1 MLTNHNSTPNALTP
15 EMLVKEATRR
25 QNNAASGLNSVWVS
39 ASAGTG
45 KTYVLTKRIL
55 GLLLQDNSLKPY
67 EILAVTFTRAAARE
81 MEERL
86 RSELSVWATCTEEEL
101 HVNLEKMLGEEPS
114 KMHVK
119 RARTLFAEFLD
130 NAVESNTIH
139 GFCQKILAQFPL
151 EADISP
157 AFNLIEGQEQSELLR
172 KAKSSVFMHALE
184 GTLKPAWV
192 FDFYA
197 YTYGEKTLSEA
208 LDSFVNEATRY
219 KKYLRQSG
227 GIEGVKETLLK
238 TLNIEG
244 NITGETYEN
253 FCENLCVVPNVYAE
267 TLIKGAESLL
277 QGGKVAQGLGTL
289 LKEYLHDETAPW
301 QKLRDVFISPSSGK
315 VRSQGFPDKKAR
327 EFGGDDLWDLMYKFA
342 DYILDV
348 EEKIK
353 TANAYLITISYLEL
367 GSQILESYEK
377 LKYKSGVLDF
387 DDLISKTADL
397 LKNTEKSEWVRFK
410 MDQKIRHVL
419 LDEAQDTD
427 NDQWHILKA
436 IVDEFYAGVGQHE
449 GRTFFAVG
457 DMKQSIYRFRGAQPH
472 VFGSMKHYL
481 HAHQSQSN
489 APVAVEELMVSF
501 RSTEPVLNFV
511 DSVFQQT
518 NRHHAVDDMADEILH
533 NAVKVGSSGVIH
545 ISPLLEAQD
554 DEVVF
559 EPWSLP
565 TRKNKQSSLKEE
577 IAEKT
582 AKQILNLL
590 NSKDV
595 LESTGTYIEPG
606 DIMILLRSR
615 SLMSSLIAALDRY
628 YIPHGGADQV
638 TLQSETVIQDLL
650 ALLKFVS
657 NTDDDLSLAHVLRSP
672 LIGLNDEEFDAL
684 FVGKKKSKTLWH
696 MIDKTVSYGAVL
708 QNVTRAFYKEG
719 LQGFLTWVI
728 QQLNVRGVYYSLMSM
743 RDEKS
748 PVVAVDDALDT
759 LLNMA
764 MEVTQKGEGVLKLI
778 HMLDTQTLNLKRE
791 TDAGN
796 KVRLMTAHGSK
807 GLESP
812 IVIMPDT
819 TGQFYKNMSNDTGL
833 WHVGDDGSD
842 HLFLH
847 RLSAK
852 EVPAY
857 QEKLVDE
864 EKERIFRDEMRL
876 LYVALTRSKERI
888 YISGVKKHGYKPE
901 NCWYGHILEAI
912 SEQQKFLQITQG
924 EYVFKVENNLTAQS
938 KETPLEPV
946 EEALPEWVESLAPNE
961 RGLTLVHASDS
972 LKRKEQLELLSE
984 KQREKLFK
992 RGQLVHK
999 LLEFLPELEQCNWQ
1013 EKGLNFLNQVAAEYT
1028 SAEKEMLVK
1037 SAVAVL
1043 QNFPEFFAENSK
1055 AEIPL
1060 AANIN
1065 GYRLEGI
1072 VDRLV
1077 VCENEVIAVDYK
1089 TNATIPET
1097 IPVDY
1102 QKQMQ
1107 FYKKAL
1113 QEIFPKKEIKAVLIW
1128 TASDT
1133 PKLNWV

>member
-1 MLTNHNSTPNALTP
+1 MQTNDKPTPFIVTP
-15 EMLVKEATRR
+15 EMLVQEATRR
-25 QNNAASGLNSVWVS
+25 QNNAASGLSSVWVS

-55 GLLLQDNSLKPY
+55 GLLLQDNTLKPH

-86 RSELSVWATCTEEEL
+86 RLELSVWATCTEDEL
-101 HVNLEKMLGEEPS
+101 RVSLEKMLGETPS
-114 KMHVK
+114 KMHIQ

-192 FDFYA
+192 FDYYA
-197 YTYGEKTLSEA
+197 YTYGEKKLSEA
-208 LDSFVNEATRY
+208 LDSFVNESTRY
-219 KKYLRQSG
+219 QKYLKSYG
-227 GIEGVKETLLK
+227 GIEGVKKELLN
-238 TLNIEG
+238 TLNVEEEL
-244 NITGETYEN
+244 TGDTFDAY
-253 FCENLCVVPNVYAE
+253 CKKLCAVPNVYMDI
-267 TLIKGAESLL
+267 LQKGAESLL
-277 QGGKVAQGLGTL
+277 QGGKVAQGLGVL
-289 LKEYLHDETAPW
+289 LKEYLNDETAPW
-301 QKLRDVFISPSSGK
+301 EKLKNIFITPSSGK
-315 VRSQGFPDKKAR
+315 VRSQGFPDAKAR
-327 EFGGDDLWDLMYKFA
+327 KFGGDTLWDMMHKFA
-342 DYILDV
+342 DHIVDI
-348 EEKIK
+348 EEKLK
-353 TANAYLITISYLEL
+353 AANAYLITVSYLEL
-367 GSQILESYEK
+367 GSQILQSYEK

-427 NDQWHILKA
+427 NDQWIILKA
-436 IVDEFYAGVGQHE
+436 IIDEFYAGVGQHE

-472 VFGSMKHYL
+472 VFGSMKKYL
-481 HAHQSQSN
+481 HQHQEQSDI
-489 APVAVEELMVSF
+489 PVAVEELMVSF

-511 DSVFQQT
+511 DSVFAQT
-518 NRHHAVDDMADEILH
+518 NRHHAVDDMAKEILH
-533 NAVKVGSSGVIH
+533 NAVKVGSSGVVH
-545 ISPLLEAQD
+545 ISPLLEAENED
-554 DEVVF
+554 VEP

-565 TRKNKQSSLKEE
+565 TRQNKQNSLQTE

-582 AKQILNLL
+582 AKQILDLL

-615 SLMSSLIAALDRY
+615 SSMSSLIAALDRY

-638 TLQSETVIQDLL
+638 TLQSETVVQDLL

-657 NTDDDLSLAHVLRSP
+657 NQDDDLSLAHVLRSP
-672 LIGLNDEEFDAL
+672 LVGLNDAQFDAL
-684 FVGKKKSKTLWH
+684 FVEKNKFQNLWQCV
-696 MIDKTVSYGAVL
+696 DKTCSYGAVL
-708 QNVTRAFYKEG
+708 QSVTRAFYKHD

-728 QQLNVRGVYYSLMSM
+728 QQLNIRGVYYSLMSM

-764 MEVTQKGEGVLKLI
+764 MDVTKKGEGVLKLI

-833 WHVGDDGSD
+833 WHVNEDGSD
-842 HLFLH
+842 SLFLH
-847 RLSAK
+847 RISIKSA
-852 EVPAY
+852 PAF
-857 QEKLVDE
+857 QETLIEE

-876 LYVALTRSKERI
+876 LYVALTRSKERL
-888 YISGVKKHGYKPE
+888 YISGVKKHGYNSE
-901 NCWYGHILEAI
+901 NCWYGHILEAVHSTDCFTQI
-912 SEQQKFLQITQG
+912 SQG
-924 EYVFKVENNLTAQS
+924 EYLFKVDNNLKAQT
-938 KETPLEPV
+938 KEKPLEPV
-946 EEALPEWVESLAPNE
+946 EEKLPAWVESLAPNE

-999 LLEFLPELEQCNWQ
+999 LLEFLPDLQ
-1013 EKGLNFLNQVAAEYT
+1013 KGEWHKKGMNFLKQVAPEYCDL
-1028 SAEKEMLVK
+1028 EKENLVQ

-1043 QNFPEFFAENSK
+1043 ETYPEFFGENSK

-1060 AANIN
+1060 AANLN
-1065 GYRLEGI
+1065 GYRLEGV

-1077 VCENEVIAVDYK
+1077 VAEKEVIAVDYK
-1089 TNATIPET
+1089 TNAQIPEI
-1097 IPVDY
+1097 IPADY

-1113 QEIFPKKEIKAVLIW
+1113 QEIFPEKEIKAALVW
-1128 TASDT
+1128 TSADT